1 MKILRTIII
10 LVSLLLITSLVNVK
24 EVRAEEVKKD
34 NSNSS
39 VNKKQN
45 KQIATEYKSEL
56 VNKIIKTYKLDP
68 KNNPK
73 DQCKLMNTLSLISS
87 HLSNKEH
94 YEKRGKS
101 MPNIYYEGRFSD
113 QRDATNSDQVEK
125 EIEKIKKDTDT
136 SKISVSCNTCSK
148 ENYGCNGS
156 FIYGVSDMFPNSAC
170 PINNEIFT
178 KRFAAYSGVISPDIT
193 TPGDVTSF
201 DYMVTL
207 MFDKSNNGIG
217 YIYSSEDVEESID
230 YNKERFYSLQKSSK
244 RNLHI
249 VDKNNPNV
257 DLITKGC
264 YITYISNKLLP
275 SN

>member
-1 MKILRTIII
+1 MKTFKAITL
-10 LVSLLLITSLVNVK
+10 SLLILLATSLVNVK
-24 EVRAEEVKKD
+24 EIRAEGVKKI
-34 NSNSS
+34 NSKSTE
-39 VNKKQN
+39 QN
-45 KQIATEYKSEL
+45 KRVTTEYKSEL
-56 VNKIIKTYKLDP
+56 VDKIIKAYKLDP

-73 DQCKLMNTLSLISS
+73 DQCELMDILSLISS

-94 YEKRGKS
+94 YEKRGES

-125 EIEKIKKDTDT
+125 EIERIKKDTGT
-136 SKISVSCNTCSK
+136 SKISVSCNICSK

-156 FIYGVSDMFPNSAC
+156 FIYGKSDMFPNSAC

-193 TPGDVTSF
+193 TPGDVASF
-201 DYMVTL
+201 DYIVTL
-207 MFDKSNNGIG
+207 MFDKFNNGIG
-217 YIYSSEDVEESID
+217 YIYSLEDVEEAID
-230 YNKERFYSLQKSSK
+230 YNKEHFYSLQKNSK
-244 RNLHI
+244 RNLYI
-249 VDKNNPNV
+249 VNKNNPDV